1 MNEQLKIM
9 LQGQLT
15 TLRNERAASNADFDA
30 KISDVQKQ
38 LGIEPENNKKP
49 SPAQEFQAERDNKPS
64 PFSGK

>member
-1 MNEQLKIM
+1 MNEQLRFM

-15 TLRNERAASNADFDA
+15 NLKNQRAASIADFDA

-49 SPAQEFQAERDNKPS
+49 SPAKEFQAERDSKPN
-64 PFSGK
+64 PFAGK